1 MTRYVIH
8 DLRTAQTEIFFD
20 YLNLPAFAREAF
32 DMIARQQCAH
42 VLTGKHLFY
51 HLFS

>member
-1 MTRYVIH
+1 MIRYVIH
-8 DLRTAQTEIFFD
+8 HLESAQTEIFYD

-51 HLFS
+51 QLFS